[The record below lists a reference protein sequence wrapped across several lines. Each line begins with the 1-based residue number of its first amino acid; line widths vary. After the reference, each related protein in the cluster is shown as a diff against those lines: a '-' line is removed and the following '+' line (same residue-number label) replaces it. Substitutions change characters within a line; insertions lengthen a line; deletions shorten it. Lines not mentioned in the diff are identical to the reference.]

1 MIEEWPAAL
10 EATPLATALRGS
22 VWVYPLVNAAHI
34 LGVALL
40 VGSIVPLDLRLL
52 GVWRSV
58 PLTPLWGVLTRTA
71 GAGLILAMIFGALLF
86 ITRASEYT
94 ASNLFISKMAVVALG
109 TANALALRVLP
120 QTQVSEI
127 TSTKGKPP
135 ARRWHIAR
143 YVAYRP
149 DVGTSDRLLLK
160 QSVFVDAAAKEAVVR
175 GLGSGQSMHR
185 QGIKDRIRN
194 QLFVYIGFRSRSASH
209 PRAIR

>member
-135 ARRWHIAR
+135 ARLRFAGGISLVTWLTALTL
-143 YVAYRP
+143 
-149 DVGTSDRLLLK
+149 GRL
-160 QSVFVDAAAKEAVVR
+160 
-175 GLGSGQSMHR
+175 
-185 QGIKDRIRN
+185 
-194 QLFVYIGFRSRSASH
+194 IGYF
-209 PRAIR
+209 